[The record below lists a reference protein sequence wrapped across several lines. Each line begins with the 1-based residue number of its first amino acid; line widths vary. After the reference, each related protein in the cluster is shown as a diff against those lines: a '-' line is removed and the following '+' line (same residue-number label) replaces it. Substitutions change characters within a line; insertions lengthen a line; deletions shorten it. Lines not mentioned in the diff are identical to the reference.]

1 MKTSHWRKSDS
12 NELTFLLNKF
22 NAFFGKIPFLNEHL
36 NDNFKNVITQ
46 RYALSI
52 FDLKEIFYHSR
63 LFVNL
68 LTKC

>member
-1 MKTSHWRKSDS
+1 MNIIKR
-12 NELTFLLNKF
+12 
-22 NAFFGKIPFLNEHL
+22 HL

-52 FDLKEIFYHSR
+52 VDLKEMFYHSR